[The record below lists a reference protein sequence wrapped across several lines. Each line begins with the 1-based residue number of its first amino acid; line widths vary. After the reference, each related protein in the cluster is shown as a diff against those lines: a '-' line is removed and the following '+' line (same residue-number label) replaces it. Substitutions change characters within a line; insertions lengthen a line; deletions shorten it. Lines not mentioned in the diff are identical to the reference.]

1 MRPGT
6 RANVEC
12 KPSYTHIGA
21 TSYSEII
28 CGENGQWSEGLF
40 SCHRGKNVEMCI
52 RDRYNRLGVDIS
64 FNTRTF

>member
-1 MRPGT
+1 MYKRQNGDGDIDCNKPMRPGT

-28 CGENGQWSEGLF
+28 CGDNGQWSEGLF
-40 SCHRGKNVEMCI
+40 SCHRGKNVM
-52 RDRYNRLGVDIS
+52 
-64 FNTRTF
+64 F